1 MKLIDAG
8 TRSRGTAVAAF
19 ASGKWLTLQRLNDT
33 QYEARVPVS
42 NPLRLT
48 SLFRCCIPVTVSTV
62 SERRDQSCRS
72 PAGYPGEN
80 GQTHYQP
87 GELVNVELT
96 SSLKGNLF
104 LRS

>member
-1 MKLIDAG
+1 MKHYYAG

-19 ASGKWLTLQRLNDT
+19 ASGKLATLQRLNDT

-42 NPLRLT
+42 NSLRLT

-62 SERRDQSCRS
+62 FRSRDQSCRS

-80 GQTHYQP
+80 GQNPYQP

-96 SSLKGNLF
+96 SSLKGKPV